1 MAEKYPK
8 KQKNAF
14 LCKRCETSKLFYVSI
29 SSFISGLKFSG
40 LSTFFFAL
48 LRAGKF
54 KLFGKREAEIE
65 RFLWG

>member
-1 MAEKYPK
+1 MRSFASAVKT
-8 KQKNAF
+8 
-14 LCKRCETSKLFYVSI
+14 ETFVYIST

-54 KLFGKREAEIE
+54 KLFGKREVEIE